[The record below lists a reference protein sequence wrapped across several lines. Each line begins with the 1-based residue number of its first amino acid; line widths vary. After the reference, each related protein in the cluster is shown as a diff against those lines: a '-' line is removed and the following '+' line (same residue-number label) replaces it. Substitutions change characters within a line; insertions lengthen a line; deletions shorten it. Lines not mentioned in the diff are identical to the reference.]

1 MIQHEIT
8 RNNMNNTCKGCK
20 GLVFELIELDGKT
33 SQIRRVNFCSA
44 LRASAKSRYQHT
56 CVTNTKYIQTPNTYI
71 LSYCTFIY
79 IYIYVYMYT
88 VIYQTCT
95 EYVQSFPC
103 TLRSCTCRKS
113 KLHASCWL
121 GHITCSTAGS
131 KLILSCITTRPVVWG
146 HLINYNQL
154 TLKKNFRLN

>member
-1 MIQHEIT
+1 MQ
-8 RNNMNNTCKGCK
+8 RLQRTCFWIDRAWWQNLTNSPCQFLQRLEGISKK
-20 GLVFELIELDGKT
+20 SLPAYLRDKY
-33 SQIRRVNFCSA
+33 QI
-44 LRASAKSRYQHT
+44 H
-56 CVTNTKYIQTPNTYI
+56 PNTEYLHTIILYI
-71 LSYCTFIY
+71 HIY
-79 IYIYVYMYT
+79 IYMCVYMYT

-154 TLKKNFRLN
+154 TLKKTLDWTKI